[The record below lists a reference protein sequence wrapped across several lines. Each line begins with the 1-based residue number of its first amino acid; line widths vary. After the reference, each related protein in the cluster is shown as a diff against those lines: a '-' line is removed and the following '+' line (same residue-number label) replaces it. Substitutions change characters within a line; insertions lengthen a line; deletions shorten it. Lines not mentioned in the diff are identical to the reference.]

1 MHYNTQ
7 PRHSHQFKISER
19 YQPEFGSKR
28 VDLTLLISEIRDMLK
43 TKDISLDALKSFLG
57 LFHQLRDAVL
67 SITSIEEAINVVC
80 DHTSL
85 INTNYL
91 LAIAKKF
98 KLQDA
103 IALINQYDD
112 SIDEFCQKIPIVHTY
127 GQEFML
133 HSSRH
138 LQKSEKV
145 EFVLEWDDD
154 DKTLTDVQG
163 LLRNAFHEHAE
174 YVMVIKISPTKSI
187 SVICYAPPHLH
198 KELVKVVR
206 ANEEHLRKVKVL
218 SVAIGLQEVL
228 KREPDLK
235 VRMSVHADLTLN

>member
-1 MHYNTQ
+1 M
-7 PRHSHQFKISER
+7 
-19 YQPEFGSKR
+19 
-28 VDLTLLISEIRDMLK
+28 
-43 TKDISLDALKSFLG
+43 G

-67 SITSIEEAINVVC
+67 STTSIEEAINVVC

-103 IALINQYDD
+103 IALINQYDN
-112 SIDEFCQKIPIVHTY
+112 SVDEFCRKIPIAHTY

-133 HSSRH
+133 QSSRH

-154 DKTLTDVQG
+154 DKTLKDVQG

-187 SVICYAPPHLH
+187 SVICYAPSHLH
-198 KELVKVVR
+198 KELVKVVK
-206 ANEEHLRKVKVL
+206 ANEEYLRKVKIL

-228 KREPDLK
+228 KREPELKDTQADDSGGHSVGKILTNLKSEEEQEKLDSDLYK
-235 VRMSVHADLTLN
+235 AIEKGNRNIIEVERLIKEGANLNKKHGYS